1 MKVIAIVNQKGG
13 CGKTTTA
20 VNLAA
25 ALAEQDRRVLL
36 MDLDPQ
42 GHATIGLG
50 RDPDALDRT
59 VHDALTDRTVS
70 LSDTLVQTTMSQ
82 VWLAPASIV
91 LAGAEIELSLVNQRE
106 LVLARQLASVRHE
119 FDVCVIDCAPSFG
132 VLTISALV
140 ASTDVIVPVQAHYY
154 SLEGLRRVLETVRL
168 IRKRFHSGA
177 AESLHILLTLVE
189 DRTVVSRQIQIQVRD
204 IFKSMVFR
212 TAIHNDVRLSEAPS
226 AGEAALVYAPRS
238 RGAMEYRRV
247 AQELLGSAEPVE
259 PAGGGKP
266 RRGIHKD
273 LSAFF
278 DGLEAPDPSHHESS
292 GEEWASLDPE
302 FAQST

>member
-1 MKVIAIVNQKGG
+1 MKVIAVVNQKGG

-25 ALAEQDRRVLL
+25 AAAEQNQRVLL

-50 RDPDALDRT
+50 WDPDVLDRT
-59 VHDALTDRTVS
+59 VYDALTDPSVS
-70 LSDTLVQTTMSQ
+70 LCDTLVQTQMSR
-82 VWLAPASIV
+82 VTLGPAGIV
-91 LAGAEIELSLVNQRE
+91 LAGAEIELSLVDDRE
-106 LVLARQLASVRHE
+106 LVLARRLASVRDR

-132 VLTISALV
+132 ILTISALV
-140 ASTDVIVPVQAHYY
+140 ASTDVIIPVQAQYY

-168 IRKRFHSGA
+168 IRRRFHSCS

-204 IFKSMVFR
+204 IFKSLVFR
-212 TAIHNDVRLSEAPS
+212 TVIHNDVRLSEAPS

-238 RGAMEYRRV
+238 RGAMEYRQV
-247 AQELLGSAEPVE
+247 AQELLGSSDAIEPVSR
-259 PAGGGKP
+259 GKP

-278 DGLEAPDPSHHESS
+278 DGFETPGESVPES
-292 GEEWASLDPE
+292 VQPEDQTLVEELV
-302 FAQST
+302 QTT